1 MGDPLLVGDLKTQI
15 GNVVGVVN
23 VVDIR
28 VFNKIGGDYSS
39 AEVSQ
44 SYKDDVS
51 KEIQQIESTIYMKSN
66 QIFQIR
72 FASTDIK
79 VRLKTL
85 TSTTY

>member
-44 SYKDDVS
+44 TYKDEAT
-51 KEIQQIESTIYMKSN
+51 KEIQQSESTIYMKSN

-72 FASTDIK
+72 FPSTDIK